1 MATLPRK
8 IRIAA
13 IALAGFSLST
23 QVLADEAEKALA
35 GELLDCTAYY
45 QISSEAI
52 AAMNAPQMQA
62 VGERLKQSAADSLAL
77 AGKYYGEGDLDAA
90 LKAARDKQIASMAG
104 SSSLGN
110 LMAKYKESC
119 KTLTANPQAR
129 LEYWQMAT
137 M

>member
-1 MATLPRK
+1 MSIKKQALL
-8 IRIAA
+8 
-13 IALAGFSLST
+13 ALALTITTGAA
-23 QVLADEAEKALA
+23 QADEAEKALA

-62 VGERLKQSAADSLAL
+62 VGDRLKQSATDAYSL
-77 AGKYYGEGDLDAA
+77 AGKYFGEGDLEAA
-90 LKAARDKQIASMAG
+90 LQAARDKQIASMAG

-119 KTLTANPQAR
+119 KVLVANPESR

>member
-1 MATLPRK
+1 MSIKKQALL
-8 IRIAA
+8 
-13 IALAGFSLST
+13 ALALTITAGAA
-23 QVLADEAEKALA
+23 QADEAEKALA

-62 VGERLKQSAADSLAL
+62 VGDRLKHSATDAYAL
-77 AGKYYGEGDLDAA
+77 AGKYFGEGDLEAA
-90 LKAARDKQIASMAG
+90 LQAARDKQIASMAG

-119 KTLTANPQAR
+119 KVLVANPESR